1 MDDMIKKDLQKQIE
15 CYLTHLTDASYYGT
29 GTSFSKEPKIDLQET
44 YNRVTSSKFRKT
56 KITEE
61 TEKDIKFK
69 IENCAQKRSPLQL
82 RVPFGAYKAWR
93 LGLDFQPDW
102 AEVFNISYH
111 LKYAANIL
119 DVYPFGVEI
128 TYTFS
133 DDLMYFVSD
142 IPRDKARN
150 YTIVFQKLLDIFN
163 LVSEKIHFKLVE
175 INSLY
180 DSAESYY
187 IDFLKCFLDNL
198 IYWDTKYGE
207 ETKSRHL
214 NSAHNNL
221 FLYGERKIGELDKS
235 TQEKYFY
242 YSALMTDAVDCLKER
257 RKFNKDQDK
266 IQLVGVKGPS
276 KCINMGACET
286 STVHFWTGRGVIKF
300 NKGKLKPYIFTHTN
314 MQKFEDKNKT
324 ISLEVNTVFCKVSK
338 NYQNILFIQE
348 D

>member
-1 MDDMIKKDLQKQIE
+1 MDDVIKIDLQKQIE
-15 CYLTHLTDASYYGT
+15 CYLTQQLIQVIMVWVLL
-29 GTSFSKEPKIDLQET
+29 FSKESKIDLRET

-61 TEKDIKFK
+61 TEKDVKLK
-69 IENCAQKRSPLQL
+69 IENCAQKQSPLQFS
-82 RVPFGAYKAWR
+82 VPFGAYKAWR

-119 DVYPFGVEI
+119 EVYPFGVEI

-142 IPRDKARN
+142 IPRDKAQN

-163 LVSEKIHFKLVE
+163 LVNEKVHFKLVE

-198 IYWDTKYGE
+198 VFWDTKYSDE
-207 ETKSRHL
+207 IKSRHL

-221 FLYGERKIGELDKS
+221 FLYGERKIGELEEVV
-235 TQEKYFY
+235 QEKYYY
-242 YSALMTDAVDCLKER
+242 YSALMTDAVDCLRER
-257 RKFNKDQDK
+257 RKFNKNQDK

-276 KCINMGACET
+276 KCINMGACKT
-286 STVHFWTGRGVIKF
+286 STVHFWTGQGVVMF
-300 NKGKLKPYIFTHTN
+300 NKGKLKPYIFTYSN
-314 MQKFEDKNKT
+314 ILKMKEDNKT
-324 ISLEVNTVFCKVSK
+324 ISFDINTVFREISN
-338 NYQNILFIQE
+338 NYHNILFIRDE
-348 D
+348 